1 MTINL
6 KIELQS
12 GINVLC
18 KAIML
23 KYVVWDLWKNKKLE
37 VLRAFISTQVYTF
50 FALREKYKQCRTENS
65 IEPFFLT
72 LFSYYLY
79 LV

>member
-1 MTINL
+1 M
-6 KIELQS
+6 ELQS

-23 KYVVWDLWKNKKLE
+23 KYVAWDLWKNKKLE

-50 FALREKYKQCRTENS
+50 FTLREKYKQRRTENS
-65 IEPFFLT
+65 IEPFFKT
-72 LFSYYLY
+72 LFSYCLY
-79 LV
+79 RV